1 MEKIY
6 LAFIQLRLQLLESV
20 LLQDKS
26 AKKVYLEDL
35 KLLRAVIAKQAET
48 DSEKLITLID
58 EHLLYIER
66 LPTQN

>member
-20 LLQDKS
+20 LLQDNS
-26 AKKVYLEDL
+26 AKKVYLEDF
-35 KLLRAVIAKQAET
+35 KLLREVIAKQAET
-48 DSEKLITLID
+48 DSDKLISLID